1 MILKDSLLLTAIGVV
16 IGIPLAMLVGHA
28 LTSSLYGVKPS
39 DAVSYLLA
47 VTGVT
52 LVALA
57 ASAVPASR
65 AANVD
70 PLKALRSE

>member
-1 MILKDSLLLTAIGVV
+1 MD
-16 IGIPLAMLVGHA
+16 A
-28 LTSSLYGVKPS
+28 L
-39 DAVSYLLA
+39 SYLLA
-47 VTGVT
+47 VAGVV

-70 PLKALRSE
+70 PLTALRAE